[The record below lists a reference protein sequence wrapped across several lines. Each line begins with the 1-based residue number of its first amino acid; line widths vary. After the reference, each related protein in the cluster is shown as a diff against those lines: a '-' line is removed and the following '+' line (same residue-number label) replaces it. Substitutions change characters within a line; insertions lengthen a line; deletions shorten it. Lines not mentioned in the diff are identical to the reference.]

1 MSITTEGL
9 IGRAILSADP
19 IDRAAAEDLAVLLSA
34 VQRRI
39 FCPYTGAVLDVRSA
53 VLVTLPGQPPTVM
66 AGKAW
71 AAIAD
76 SVMASRPLTI
86 VVNGADYRADG
97 KLTAKA
103 RKIRAA
109 SSATIAGE

>member
-34 VQRRI
+34 IQRRI
-39 FCPYTGAVLDVRSA
+39 FCPYTDAILDVRSA
-53 VLVTLPGQPPTVM
+53 VLVTLPDSAPTVM

-71 AAIAD
+71 SAIKGEI
-76 SVMASRPLTI
+76 MARYPLAI
-86 VVNGADYRADG
+86 VVDGSDYRADG

-109 SSATIAGE
+109 ASATIAGE